1 MIHLRHHFMQK
12 LMRRLFFPTEEQ
24 QKDYKKLVFPEEQ
37 YETITAEGHYAYRQD
52 YDGNYNPNVVSFSY
66 NATGDYAVE
75 FERRTPL
82 KDETPYNQPYEYR
95 DNGTDGYYEAVEN
108 PMTGGNYYYISDFY
122 YVGADSNMDII
133 WHS

>member
-1 MIHLRHHFMQK
+1 MNYCPAHLF
-12 LMRRLFFPTEEQ
+12 LL
-24 QKDYKKLVFPEEQ
+24 
-37 YETITAEGHYAYRQD
+37 IYAYRQD

-82 KDETPYNQPYEYR
+82 KDEAPYNQPYEYR

-108 PMTGGNYYYISDFY
+108 PMTGGNYYYISDRKL
-122 YVGADSNMDII
+122 SCNK
-133 WHS
+133 

>member
-12 LMRRLFFPTEEQ
+12 LMRRLFFPTEGQ

-66 NATGDYAVE
+66 NATRGLCS
-75 FERRTPL
+75 RIL
-82 KDETPYNQPYEYR
+82 
-95 DNGTDGYYEAVEN
+95 NGEHHLGMKHHITSH
-108 PMTGGNYYYISDFY
+108 MSTGIMEQM
-122 YVGADSNMDII
+122 VIMKQ
-133 WHS
+133 